1 MSDSPS
7 DSPGDS
13 PSLSERDARVCWHPY
28 TQHALETDFLAV
40 ASARDA
46 VLTLEDGREL
56 IDAIS
61 SWWTCL
67 HGHGHAPIARAIAAQ
82 VQHLDHVIFAGLT
95 HAPAVELAERLVAVA
110 PEGLA
115 RVFYSDNGSTA
126 VEVALKIA
134 YQQWVHRGEPERRVF
149 VALDGAYHGDTF
161 GAMSLGEREPFFSA
175 FDALLFEV
183 RHVAPNAEALAAAL
197 AELGPRA
204 AGVVIEPLIQGAAGM
219 LMHPPAFVRA
229 VRELC
234 DEHGVPMIA
243 DEVMVGFGRTG
254 SLFACSQAGITPD
267 LLCLA
272 KGLTGGMFP
281 LSATLATEELFGAFL
296 SSDKRRTFFHGHSF
310 TANPIGCAAALASL
324 DSCLTHDV
332 PAKLA
337 HIGTHIEAR
346 IAADHPTNAG
356 PLRRTGGIVAFDLTV
371 PEGDTG
377 YLSRVGPDLRAL
389 AIDLGV
395 LLRPLGNVLY
405 AMPPACTTD
414 EQADRIADALLEL
427 AASAT

>member
-1 MSDSPS
+1 MS
-7 DSPGDS
+7 GE
-13 PSLSERDARVCWHPY
+13 LSRRDARVCWHPY
-28 TQHALETDFLAV
+28 TQHAIEGEFLAV
-40 ASARDA
+40 RSARDT
-46 VLTLEDGREL
+46 VIELEDGREL

-67 HGHGHAPIARAIAAQ
+67 HGHGHAPIAHAISKQ
-82 VQHLDHVIFAGLT
+82 VETLDHVIFAGLT
-95 HAPAVELAERLVAVA
+95 HEPAVRLAEQLVEHS

-161 GAMSLGEREPFFSA
+161 GAMSIGEREPFFSA
-175 FDALLFEV
+175 FGPLLFDV
-183 RHVAPNAEALAAAL
+183 RHAAPDADAIGAAL
-197 AELGPRA
+197 RELGPRA
-204 AGVVIEPLIQGAAGM
+204 AGVILEPLVQGAAGM
-219 LMHPPAFVRA
+219 VMHAPALVRDVRA
-229 VRELC
+229 LC

-243 DEVMVGFGRTG
+243 DEVMTGFGRTG
-254 SLFACSQAGITPD
+254 RLFACQHAGVTPD
-267 LLCLA
+267 LMCLA

-281 LSATLATEELFGAFL
+281 LSATLATEELFEAFL

-324 DSCLTHDV
+324 ESNLTSDV
-332 PAKLA
+332 PARLDA
-337 HIGTHIEAR
+337 IGARIEAR
-346 IAADHPTNAG
+346 LAANPPANAG
-356 PLRRTGGIVAFDLTV
+356 PLRRTGGIVAFDLEV
-371 PEGDTG
+371 PPGDAG
-377 YLSRVGPDLRAL
+377 YLSRVTSDLRAL
-389 AIDLGV
+389 AIERGV

-414 EQADRIADALLEL
+414 AQADRIADVLLEL
-427 AASAT
+427 AASV

>member
-7 DSPGDS
+7 NSPT
-13 PSLSERDARVCWHPY
+13 LSERDARVCWHPY
-28 TQHALETDFLAV
+28 TQHALEHEFLPV

-46 VLTLEDGREL
+46 VITLEDGREL

-61 SWWTCL
+61 SWWVCL
-67 HGHGHAPIARAIAAQ
+67 HGHGHPPIARAIATQ
-82 VQHLDHVIFAGLT
+82 VEQLDHVIFAGLT
-95 HAPAVELAERLVAVA
+95 HPPAVELAERLIAVA

-175 FDALLFEV
+175 YDALLFEV
-183 RHVAPNAEALAAAL
+183 RHVAPNAEALAATL
-197 AELGPRA
+197 RDLGPRA

-219 LMHPPAFVRA
+219 LMHPPAFVRS

-234 DEHGVPMIA
+234 DEHGLPMIA

-254 SLFACSQAGITPD
+254 TLFACSQAGITPD

-281 LSATLATEELFGAFL
+281 LSATLATEELFNAFL
-296 SSDKRRTFFHGHSF
+296 STDKRRTFFHGHSF

-332 PAKLA
+332 PGKLSA
-337 HIGTHIEAR
+337 LGTRIEAR
-346 IAADHPTNAG
+346 IAANHPTNAG
-356 PLRRTGGIVAFDLTV
+356 PLRRTGGIVAFDLDV
-371 PEGDTG
+371 PASDAG

-389 AIDLGV
+389 AVDLGV

-405 AMPPACTTD
+405 AMPTACTTD

-427 AASAT
+427 AASVQA